1 MSEPAPGTTK
11 DLGHRASRGIAV
23 TLGGL
28 WSRALLQTVS
38 TVVLARL
45 LDPSDFGLLAMVA
58 AIVGV
63 ADLVRDFGMTG
74 AVIQARNLSDELWR
88 SILWFSIAL
97 GTVLSILVA
106 AAAPLIAAL
115 YNEPRL
121 FLITLVVA
129 PGLLLSAIAMPMQA
143 RVTRDLRF
151 GLLARMD
158 VIGMAV
164 GVVLS
169 IAAALAG
176 WGYWSLMILAGGS
189 AVVRV
194 VMLWI
199 VARPKFG
206 RPRIIREAWPIIG
219 TGSNIF
225 GAEALNY
232 AERNLD
238 NVVIGATLGPALL
251 GQYTRAYALFLLPL
265 QQMNG
270 PIGRVALPVLSKLR
284 DEPERYRRYIRGA
297 ILVIGYLTLPTYA
310 IAAAVAPALIQILL
324 GDGWSQAATIFS
336 ILAIAG
342 FVQAISK
349 VRGWLYITMGRSR
362 QQFLYDLVAR
372 PLVIAG
378 YFAGVFIGGI
388 YGLVAVYAGLTLV
401 LLVPGFAFAIR
412 GTFVRASDIVVPILR
427 PVAVALLAYGAA
439 LTGTML
445 VDLPPIGELLVGG
458 LAGLVPFGLA
468 LLLPPYR
475 RDIGQILEFVKRM
488 RKPPKKADAEDVE
501 ALREEAADEVG
512 DDLTRPTSLP

>member
-1 MSEPAPGTTK
+1 MSEPGPAQA
-11 DLGHRASRGIAV
+11 DNLGHRASRGIAV
-23 TLGGL
+23 TLTGL
-28 WSRALLQTVS
+28 WSRTLLQAVS

-45 LDPSDFGLLAMVA
+45 LDPADFGLLAMVA

-74 AVIQARNLSDELWR
+74 AIIQARSLSDELWR

-97 GTVLSILVA
+97 GTVLAIIVA
-106 AAAPLIAAL
+106 ASAPLIAML
-115 YNEPRL
+115 YDEPRL
-121 FLITLVVA
+121 VLITVLVA

-151 GLLARMD
+151 GLLAQMD
-158 VIGMAV
+158 VISMAV
-164 GVVLS
+164 GVAGS

-176 WGYWSLMILAGGS
+176 WGYWSLMVLAGGS
-189 AVVRV
+189 AIVRL

-199 VARPKFG
+199 VAKPKFG
-206 RPRIIREAWPIIG
+206 RPRISREVWPLIG
-219 TGSNIF
+219 TSRNIF

-238 NVVIGATLGPALL
+238 NVVIGATLGSALL
-251 GQYTRAYALFLLPL
+251 GQYTRAYSLFLLPL

-270 PIGRVALPVLSKLR
+270 PIGRVALPVLSKLQ

-310 IAAAVAPALIQILL
+310 IAAAVAPALIEVVL

-342 FVQAISK
+342 FVQAIGK
-349 VRGWLYITMGRSR
+349 VRGWIYITMGRSR
-362 QQFLYDLVAR
+362 QQFFYDLVAR
-372 PLVIAG
+372 PLVIIG
-378 YFAGVFIGGI
+378 YFVGVWLGGI
-388 YGLVAVYAGLTLV
+388 YGLVAMYAGLTLI

-412 GTFVRASDIVVPILR
+412 GTFVRPGDIILPILR
-427 PVAVALLAYGAA
+427 PIAIALLAYGTA
-439 LTGTML
+439 LTATLL
-445 VDLPPIGELLVGG
+445 VDLPAIGELLVGG

-488 RKPPKKADAEDVE
+488 RKRKPADAEDRA
-501 ALREEAADEVG
+501 ALREEAADEAE
-512 DDLTRPTSLP
+512 DDLTRPTTLP